1 MKLIF
6 ASDSLK
12 GSLSSEETAALLTK
26 AAHEVFGECECIC
39 VPVADGGEGT
49 VDAMVEA
56 LHGER
61 ITTTVHDPL
70 MNEIQAS
77 YGIAGGKAIIE
88 MAAASGLT
96 LVPEA
101 LRNPLNTTTFGT
113 GELIRNALDRNCRE
127 LYIAIGGSATNDGG
141 MGCLRALGARIFDEN
156 GNELTGCGRDLE
168 DVAQIDLDGLDSRL
182 ADACVTV
189 LCDVKNPFC
198 GERGATYTY
207 AKQKG
212 ATPAMTEL
220 LESGMKNYRDV
231 IKRQFGVDCDTVEG
245 SGAAGGLGAALN
257 VFLNATMQ
265 SGIETVLNLIGFDE
279 LIEEA
284 DLIVTGEGRADAQ
297 SLCGKV
303 MQGVGLHAK
312 AKGIP
317 AIGLCGSISDGAQ
330 QLYDYGITAL
340 YSLVDEKTSLEEAIT
355 NAERVYYEAAV
366 KMFRSLSKR
375 EDNDMENGYEIR
387 FYNDAGSYR

>member
-6 ASDSLK
+6 VSDSLK
-12 GSLSSEETAALLTK
+12 GSLSSEDTAALLTK
-26 AAHEVFGECECIC
+26 AAHEVFGECACVG

-49 VDAMVEA
+49 VDAVIEA
-56 LHGER
+56 LNGER
-61 ITTTVHDPL
+61 ITTAIHDPL

-113 GELIRNALDRNCRE
+113 GELIRNALDRGCRE

-141 MGCLRALGARIFDEN
+141 MGCLRALGARFLDRN
-156 GNELTGCGRDLE
+156 GNELIGCGRDLE

-189 LCDVKNPFC
+189 LCDVKNPLC
-198 GERGATYTY
+198 GENGATYTY

-231 IKRQFGVDCDTVEG
+231 IQRQFGVDCDTVEG
-245 SGAAGGLGAALN
+245 SGAAGGLGAAMK

-303 MQGVGLHAK
+303 MQGVGLRAK

-317 AIGLCGSISDGAQ
+317 AVGLCGSIADGAQ

-366 KMFRSLSKR
+366 KMFRRLSKR
-375 EDNDMENGYEIR
+375 EDIDMENGYEIR